1 VDRADIRWADLP
13 DPRAFYLAR
22 VRRFRR
28 RLREAARAGDGF
40 ACDLAVR
47 CTVSAVAA
55 CWELSAGP
63 EAERLAADADDVW
76 D

>member
-1 VDRADIRWADLP
+1 VDRADLRWTDLP
-13 DPRAFYLAR
+13 DARAFYLDR

-28 RLREAARAGDGF
+28 RLREAVRSGDGF

-63 EAERLAADADDVW
+63 EAERLASDADDVW